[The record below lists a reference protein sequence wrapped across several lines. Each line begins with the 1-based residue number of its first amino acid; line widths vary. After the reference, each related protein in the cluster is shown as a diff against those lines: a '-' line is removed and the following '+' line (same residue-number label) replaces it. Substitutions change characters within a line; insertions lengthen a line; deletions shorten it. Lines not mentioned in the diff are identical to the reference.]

1 LAQYILAKAGDVKL
15 IDISSFRPHVEGAD
29 ALFPYKAKRK
39 RISPKD
45 LSDIAHNLA
54 VMQRSGLDILDSL
67 ATAISSSSSANAASL
82 LYDVRQNVIAGSS
95 LSAAFEE
102 YKDQLPDV
110 FLGVIRAGEQ
120 SGNLAQ
126 SLNSIE
132 EFYRTVSKIKEG
144 LNSQLIEPSITIV
157 LSIGISL
164 YLIGAIFPN
173 FKQMASG
180 MGVEQLSGPINLLIN
195 LSNYMPVL
203 ITVAVLAVALF
214 FRYREQIVLM
224 LPVVGPEYRKL
235 MAMLDTYA
243 SSEVLSIGFSAG
255 LPLITIVDFMR
266 KSVESK
272 QYKKAMESVYRD
284 VEEVKSLSEAF
295 ANVNVS
301 PQLKAVVKIGE
312 RSGKIRSMA
321 DNLARTIVDSV
332 DNEMEKMQ
340 RALFIGMTMLS
351 AIIVAPI
358 LFAFYYG
365 YFNIFQQLMRA
376 L

>member
-1 LAQYILAKAGDVKL
+1 MAQYILAKAGDVKL

>member
-1 LAQYILAKAGDVKL
+1 LAQYILAKAGEVKL
-15 IDISSFRPHVEGAD
+15 IDISGFRPHVEGAD

-39 RISPKD
+39 RISPRD
-45 LSDIAHNLA
+45 LADIAHNLA

-67 ATAISSSSSANAASL
+67 ATAISSSSSATAASL

-180 MGVEQLSGPINLLIN
+180 MGVEQLSGPINVLIN

-214 FRYREQIVLM
+214 FRFRERIVLA
-224 LPVVGPEYRKL
+224 LPVVGPQYRKL

-255 LPLITIVDFMR
+255 LPLITIVDFIR

-312 RSGKIRSMA
+312 RSGNIRSMA

-340 RALFIGMTMLS
+340 RALFVGMTMLS
-351 AIIVAPI
+351 AMIVTPI

-365 YFNIFQQLMRA
+365 YFNIFQQLMRS